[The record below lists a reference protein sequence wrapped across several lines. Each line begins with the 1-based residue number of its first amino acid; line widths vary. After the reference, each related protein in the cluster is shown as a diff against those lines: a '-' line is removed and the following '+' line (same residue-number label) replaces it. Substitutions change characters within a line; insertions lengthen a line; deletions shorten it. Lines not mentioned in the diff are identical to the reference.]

1 MKSVL
6 RDLLWLTGKN
16 KVEKENYM
24 IYAQML
30 QELPWD
36 LLVNNFSSLE
46 SVWRTDKP
54 NIKRGV

>member
-36 LLVNNFSSLE
+36 LLVNNFSSLA

-54 NIKRGV
+54 NTKRGV